1 MALMVDNSK
10 YQKVRSYYDIGEQSG
25 AHNVSN
31 VWLSLLHNNSNGNL
45 YALPN
50 LNPSYSG

>member
-1 MALMVDNSK
+1 MALMVDNNK
-10 YQKVRSYYDIGEQSG
+10 HRKVRLANIGEQSG

-31 VWLSLLHNNSNGNL
+31 VRLSLLHNNSNHNL
-45 YALPN
+45 SALPN